1 MLRRVQRLGALV
13 LLVACAGCA
22 GTEAA
27 GPEGPPLLFVR
38 QRGVWAPEELHRDVA
53 ECVDVSHAAVLNDP
67 LQLGAPPGT
76 ARAALRERV
85 VVWMAERGRA
95 TGSSV
100 EPEEWA
106 Q

>member
-1 MLRRVQRLGALV
+1 VRRLSALV
-13 LLVACAGCA
+13 LLVGCAGCA
-22 GTEAA
+22 ASRGDA

-38 QRGVWAPEELHRDVA
+38 PRGVWTPEDLHRDVS
-53 ECVDVSHAAVLNDP
+53 ECIDASHAAVVADP
-67 LQLGAPPGT
+67 SQLEAPPGT
-76 ARAALRERV
+76 ARAALREQMV
-85 VVWMAERGRA
+85 VCMDERGWA